1 MTSLETI
8 EGIGPTYA
16 ERLRSAGIWT
26 VEALLRSGSTPE
38 GRRELEERTGIGHEF
53 IVDWVSRADLMR
65 IRGVGEA
72 YSNLVEKAGVDTV
85 TELARCDPDNLY
97 ERLLRVNAQK
107 LLVRRPP
114 SRAMVARWVEQ
125 AEALPRVVSY

>member
-16 ERLRSAGIWT
+16 ERLRSAGIGT

-53 IVDWVSRADLMR
+53 IVDWVNRADLMR

-97 ERLLRVNAQK
+97 ERLLQVNAQK

-125 AEALPRVVSY
+125 AKALSRVVSY